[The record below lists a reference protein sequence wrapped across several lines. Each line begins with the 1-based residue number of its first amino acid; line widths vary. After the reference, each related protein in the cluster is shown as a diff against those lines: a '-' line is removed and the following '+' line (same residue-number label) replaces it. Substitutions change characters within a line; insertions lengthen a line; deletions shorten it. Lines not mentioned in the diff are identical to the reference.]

1 MSFQFSIVRDDVIYY
16 AEAHYKFNSSEIW
29 PTQLGQRIGWL
40 FRTARCYMINIFNK
54 KSGPLE
60 K

>member
-16 AEAHYKFNSSEIW
+16 AEAHYQFNNSEIW
-29 PTQLGQRIGWL
+29 PTQLGHRIGWL
-40 FRTARCYMINIFNK
+40 FRTTRCSRINILNK